1 METPP
6 PKKAPLWLYF
16 IAIKMILFVLVIAF
30 LIRFFLKLIFLW

>member
-6 PKKAPLWLYF
+6 PKKVPLWLYF

-30 LIRFFLKLIFLW
+30 LI